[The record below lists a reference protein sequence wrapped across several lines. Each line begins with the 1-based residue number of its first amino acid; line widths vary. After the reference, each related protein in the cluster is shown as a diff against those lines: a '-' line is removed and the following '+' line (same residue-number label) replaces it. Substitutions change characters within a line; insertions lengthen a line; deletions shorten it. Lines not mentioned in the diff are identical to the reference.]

1 MQPTAGQPAT
11 GHAGVNAPQPAISR
25 RAALRRLLGDLNAG
39 RRGLQPVAND
49 NAGFDGVL
57 WRLASTESGPM
68 LCVGDDGQIGRW
80 QDSAWHWQTLPEQ
93 LNLHALCEVEG
104 ELYAVGWLGALYH
117 CGQDGDWKLLQGGA
131 DAAGRENL
139 PLFDIAADGHNQ
151 LWAVGDHGLV
161 LRRRE
166 QHWEAMDSGS
176 SANLRAVLPLSDGR
190 VLAAGLSG
198 TLLVLDAG
206 RWQTVQTNTGCPL
219 VSMAECPDG
228 RVVLVGGEYSVADGG
243 FRGRLLEYSDEGVVD
258 ITPEAPL
265 PRLRRVRWL
274 DDALWICGDEGF
286 ALHWSDT
293 GIEHLHNPARFDLHD
308 VYRHGGETWFCGDR
322 GSLFQVST
330 EAAAPAIQAGNEP
343 HWQLLSEGGI
353 RGALRT
359 LCVLDSE
366 RILAAGDAGHVLH
379 IEGDELRWEQLP
391 GGLRIHDL
399 WCSSP
404 RNVFAACDGGTLMH
418 YDGESW
424 EVIHRGRSDCALLA
438 IQGFGPHDVFAV
450 GDNGYALR
458 YDGLGWK
465 TLETGVKQE
474 LYGLWG
480 QDSDHLLAVG
490 GGGLVLRW
498 NGSSFRSF
506 GAGTDQDLYAVAG
519 RGLNSLLL
527 CGLAGKL
534 IRFADQQWHQEFTGV
549 RSDLH
554 GLAIDGA
561 EAICVGSHGTVLRS
575 VTDRDGRL
583 RWDPETTPTTH
594 TLQAVASNGSGSWAV
609 GSFGCVLR
617 RKGDG
622 H

>member
-1 MQPTAGQPAT
+1 M
-11 GHAGVNAPQPAISR
+11 NAPQPDISR
-25 RAALRRLLGDLNAG
+25 RAALRRLLGDFSAG
-39 RRGLQPVAND
+39 RRGLQPVANS

-57 WRLASTESGPM
+57 WRLASSGNGEL
-68 LCVGDDGQIGRW
+68 LCVGDDGLVGRW
-80 QDSAWHWQTLPEQ
+80 QDAAWSWQALPEK
-93 LNLHALCEVEG
+93 LNLHAGCEADQ
-104 ELYAVGWLGALYH
+104 ELYAVGWLGALYR
-117 CGQDGDWKLLQGGA
+117 CDDQGQWELLQGGT
-131 DAAGRENL
+131 DQAASDNL
-139 PLFDIAADGHNQ
+139 PLFDIAADGDKQ
-151 LWAVGDHGLV
+151 LWAVGDHGRILHH
-161 LRRRE
+161 RG
-166 QHWEAMDSGS
+166 QHWDVMDSGS
-176 SANLRAVLPLSDGR
+176 RANLRAVLPLSDGR

-198 TLLVLDAG
+198 TLLVLEDE
-206 RWQTVQTNTGCPL
+206 RWHTVETGTACPL

-228 RVVLVGGEYSVADGG
+228 RVILVGGEYSVTDGG
-243 FRGRLLEYSDEGVVD
+243 FRGCLFEFSAEGVVD

-265 PRLRRVRWL
+265 PRLRQVRWL
-274 DDALWICGDEGF
+274 DDALWICGDEGL
-286 ALHWSDT
+286 ALRWSDA
-293 GIEHLHNPARFDLHD
+293 GIEQLHNPARFDLHD
-308 VYRHGGETWFCGDR
+308 VCRHEGETWFCGDR
-322 GSLFQVST
+322 GSLFQVCT
-330 EAAAPAIQAGNEP
+330 EAAAPTIQTNENAP
-343 HWQLLSEGGI
+343 RWQLVSEGEI

-359 LCVLDSE
+359 LCVLGE
-366 RILAAGDAGHVLH
+366 NQLLAAGDSGHVLH
-379 IEGDELRWEQLP
+379 IADDELRWEQVP

-404 RNVFAACDGGTLMH
+404 RNVFAACDAGTLMH

-424 EVIHRGRSDCALLA
+424 EVIHRGRADCALLA
-438 IQGFGPHDVFAV
+438 VQGFGPHDVFAV

-498 NGSSFRSF
+498 NGQSFRSF
-506 GAGTDQDLYAVAG
+506 GAGTDQDLYGVTG

-561 EAICVGSHGTVLRS
+561 EALCVGSHGTVLRS
-575 VTDRDGRL
+575 VTDRDGAV
-583 RWDPETTPTTH
+583 RWDPEATPIAH
-594 TLQAVASNGSGSWAV
+594 TLQAVASSDSDCWAV

-617 RKGDG
+617 RSRASR
-622 H
+622 